1 MRSENG
7 FFFFRSSKDVFINLF
22 TYLSLQGKCLAFM
35 GVPMKNGGHILFPEE
50 AVYLIEHCNA
60 YATDGGRLLTLY
72 DGYRILQECSVSMH
86 KFRAYSALRQ
96 GGFVV
101 LRPKIFLHSLPK
113 IQSVEREPLDIRS
126 VKPM

>member
-1 MRSENG
+1 
-7 FFFFRSSKDVFINLF
+7 
-22 TYLSLQGKCLAFM
+22 M

-50 AVYLIEHCNA
+50 AVYLIEHRNA

-101 LRPKIFLHSLPK
+101 LRPNVWPLLFRSPTRCQVQLMQQTLLLRIFLHSL
-113 IQSVEREPLDIRS
+113 
-126 VKPM
+126 